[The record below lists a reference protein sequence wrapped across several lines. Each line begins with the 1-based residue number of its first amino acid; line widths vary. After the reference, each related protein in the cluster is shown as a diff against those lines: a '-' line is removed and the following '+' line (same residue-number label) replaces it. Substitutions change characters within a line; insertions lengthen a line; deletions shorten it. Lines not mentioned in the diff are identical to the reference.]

1 MLNFAEQTGSGAVI
15 MVWSFLKIYKLLK
28 YTYSANIYWS
38 THWKTE
44 LHVTE
49 RRNARDLM
57 HLGPFDSS
65 SSTTRSLFQF
75 ESRKT
80 DKHLSREPT
89 RLRSQHNARLIFKGV
104 SWRNFWACFCNNWTY
119 IDEVLAF
126 CGWLLFVVG
135 GRKSHKHL
143 SQEPTRLRSQN
154 NARFIFKDVS
164 WRNFWACFCNNWI
177 YIDEILA
184 SGAGCCLLLGVE
196 KVTNTFL
203 RNQRGF
209 EAKITPVPYS
219 KVYHDA
225 TFEPVYVTIG
235 SILVKFWILPLK
247 LMHTLCLIEEIV
259 CEFWLLPLKLMHTL
273 CLIEEIAKCL
283 MCSYHSTVNSS

>member
-15 MVWSFLKIYKLLK
+15 MVWSFLIINELLK

-119 IDEVLAF
+119 IDEVLA
-126 CGWLLFVVG
+126 
-135 GRKSHKHL
+135 
-143 SQEPTRLRSQN
+143 
-154 NARFIFKDVS
+154 
-164 WRNFWACFCNNWI
+164 
-177 YIDEILA
+177 

-196 KVTNTFL
+196 KVTSTSL

-209 EAKITPVPYS
+209 EAKITPVSYS
-219 KVYHDA
+219 KVYHNA

>member
-1 MLNFAEQTGSGAVI
+1 MMLNFAEQTGSGAVI
-15 MVWSFLKIYKLLK
+15 MVWSFLIINELLK
-28 YTYSANIYWS
+28 YRYSANIYWS

-65 SSTTRSLFQF
+65 STTCSLLQF

-154 NARFIFKDVS
+154 NASPIFQGVS
-164 WRNFWACFCNNWI
+164 WRNFWARLCNNWI
-177 YIDEILA
+177 YIGEVLDSAIEAYAYTL
-184 SGAGCCLLLGVE
+184 SYWRNCVRR
-196 KVTNTFL
+196 TNTPL
-203 RNQRGF
+203 VLSLKGCYD
-209 EAKITPVPYS
+209 PY
-219 KVYHDA
+219 A
-225 TFEPVYVTIG
+225 
-235 SILVKFWILPLK
+235 LKFNWS
-247 LMHTLCLIEEIV
+247 CIV
-259 CEFWLLPLKLMHTL
+259 CAAICFLKTSTYLCHVPQPETL
-273 CLIEEIAKCL
+273 
-283 MCSYHSTVNSS
+283 T